1 MYDDDGD
8 DDDACFGEVG
18 TVSWSSSMFAATEK
32 SFDISQIYYMGVFS
46 NLFVCCFWV
55 IGTNPCQYLRE

>member
-18 TVSWSSSMFAATEK
+18 TVSWSSSMFPATEK
-32 SFDISQIYYMGVFS
+32 SFDISQIYYVGVCFLIY
-46 NLFVCCFWV
+46 LFVAF
-55 IGTNPCQYLRE
+55 G